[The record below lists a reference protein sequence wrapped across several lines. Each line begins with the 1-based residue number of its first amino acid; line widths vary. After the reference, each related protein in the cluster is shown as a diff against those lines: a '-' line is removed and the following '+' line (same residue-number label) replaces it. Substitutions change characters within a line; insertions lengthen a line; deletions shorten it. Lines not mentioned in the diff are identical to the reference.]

1 MKKIL
6 IANRGEIAIRIIRA
20 CHELHLKTVAIYAKE
35 DEYGVHRFRADEAYL
50 VGAGKKPIDA
60 YLDMDDIIRIA
71 KMTGADAIHPGYG
84 FLSENEEF
92 AQKCEDAGIIFI
104 GPTVKQLQMFGD
116 KVEAKEVAHAAGLET
131 IPGTEDPVKSLEEVQ
146 NFAHK
151 YGYPIMVKA
160 AMGGG
165 GRGMR
170 VVNSDDELP
179 DAYNR
184 ARSEAK
190 QSFGDDELYVEK
202 YLENPK
208 HIEVQIL
215 GDKHGNVLHIHL
227 HSTD

>member
-92 AQKCEDAGIIFI
+92 AQKCEDAGSA
-104 GPTVKQLQMFGD
+104 TRLRQKKLLMLQ
-116 KVEAKEVAHAAGLET
+116 GLK
-131 IPGTEDPVKSLEEVQ
+131 P
-146 NFAHK
+146 F
-151 YGYPIMVKA
+151 
-160 AMGGG
+160 
-165 GRGMR
+165 
-170 VVNSDDELP
+170 
-179 DAYNR
+179 R
-184 ARSEAK
+184 ALKIR
-190 QSFGDDELYVEK
+190 
-202 YLENPK
+202 
-208 HIEVQIL
+208 
-215 GDKHGNVLHIHL
+215 
-227 HSTD
+227 

>member
-92 AQKCEDAGIIFI
+92 AQNVKMQALYLSGQRLSSSKCSA
-104 GPTVKQLQMFGD
+104 TRLRQKKLLMLQ
-116 KVEAKEVAHAAGLET
+116 GLK
-131 IPGTEDPVKSLEEVQ
+131 P
-146 NFAHK
+146 F
-151 YGYPIMVKA
+151 
-160 AMGGG
+160 
-165 GRGMR
+165 
-170 VVNSDDELP
+170 
-179 DAYNR
+179 R
-184 ARSEAK
+184 ALKIR
-190 QSFGDDELYVEK
+190 
-202 YLENPK
+202 
-208 HIEVQIL
+208 
-215 GDKHGNVLHIHL
+215 
-227 HSTD
+227 